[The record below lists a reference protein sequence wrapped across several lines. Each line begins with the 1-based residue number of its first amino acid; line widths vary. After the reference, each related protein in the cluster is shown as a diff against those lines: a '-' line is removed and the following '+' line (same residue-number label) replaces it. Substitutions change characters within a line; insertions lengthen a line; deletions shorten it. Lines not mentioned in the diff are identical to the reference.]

1 MENISFGDVNFS
13 LRYDGLDA
21 ENHEIELSC
30 LGESLK
36 GFSKILATAGT
47 FALTQKYSKTTAS
60 QEVKIYA
67 KEARANCFTLD
78 TVMNFISQSQLFSG
92 SAGAILGALIPYI
105 FAKNAQK
112 KEEMKYL
119 KEALEKAIEAL
130 GNKDKNTIDGL
141 ISVIDKMAGEL
152 RPSVR
157 QAVSPI
163 GNTCNKISVTSG
175 AGFKPAVISE
185 SDKAIIDQLD
195 DDEVL
200 GLREYR
206 VFVTEFDA
214 HRMTAKVIIEGD
226 DTDKR
231 VHAQISDPSVS
242 KSENP
247 YLLSLSK
254 YLSHGMTSE
263 SVVKVTAKASVRK
276 GAISRLYIVDI
287 EL

>member
-1 MENISFGDVNFS
+1 MENTSIQDVNFS

-21 ENHEIELSC
+21 EKHEIELSS

-47 FALTQKYSKTTAS
+47 FALTQKYSRTTS
-60 QEVKIYA
+60 TQEVKVYA

-119 KEALEKAIEAL
+119 KDALEKAIEAL
-130 GNKDKNTIDGL
+130 GNKDKDTIEGL

-175 AGFKPAVISE
+175 QGFKPTIIDE
-185 SDKAIIDQLD
+185 DDKAIIDQLD
-195 DDEVL
+195 DDEVI

-206 VFVTEFDA
+206 IFLTEFDA
-214 HRMTAKVIIEGD
+214 HRMTAKVILEGD
-226 DTDKR
+226 DSDKR
-231 VHAQISDPSVS
+231 ISAQISDPSAS

-247 YLLSLSK
+247 YLISLSRF
-254 YLSHGMTSE
+254 LSSGLSND
-263 SVVKVTAKASVRK
+263 SAVKVTAKASVRK
-276 GAISRLYIVDI
+276 GAISKLFIVDI
-287 EL
+287 EI

>member
-1 MENISFGDVNFS
+1 MENTSIQDVNFS

-21 ENHEIELSC
+21 EKHEIELSS

-47 FALTQKYSKTTAS
+47 FALTQKYSRTAS
-60 QEVKIYA
+60 AQEVKVYA

-119 KEALEKAIEAL
+119 KDALEKAIEAL
-130 GNKDKNTIDGL
+130 GNKDKDTIEGL

-175 AGFKPAVISE
+175 QGFKPAIIDE
-185 SDKAIIDQLD
+185 DDKAIIDQLD
-195 DDEVL
+195 DDEVI

-206 VFVTEFDA
+206 IFLTEFDA
-214 HRMTAKVIIEGD
+214 HRMTAKVILEGD
-226 DTDKR
+226 DSDKR
-231 VHAQISDPSVS
+231 ISAQISDPSAY

-247 YLLSLSK
+247 YLISLSRF
-254 YLSHGMTSE
+254 LSSGLSQD
-263 SVVKVTAKASVRK
+263 SAVKVTAKASVRK
-276 GAISRLYIVDI
+276 GAISKLFIVDI
-287 EL
+287 EI

>member
-1 MENISFGDVNFS
+1 MDNTSIQDVNFS

-21 ENHEIELSC
+21 ENHEIELTS

-47 FALTQKYSKTTAS
+47 FALTQKYSRTTSS
-60 QEVKIYA
+60 QEVKVYA

-119 KEALEKAIEAL
+119 KDALEKAIEAL
-130 GNKDKNTIDGL
+130 GNKDKDTIGGL

-163 GNTCNKISVTSG
+163 GNTCNKISVASG
-175 AGFKPAVISE
+175 SGFKPAIITE
-185 SDKAIIDQLD
+185 EDKAIIDQLD

-206 VFVTEFDA
+206 IFLTEFDA

-226 DTDKR
+226 DSDKR
-231 VHAQISDPSVS
+231 IAAQISDPSAS

-247 YLLSLSK
+247 YLISLSRF
-254 YLSHGMTSE
+254 LSSGLSSE
-263 SVVKVTAKASVRK
+263 AAVKVTAKASVRK
-276 GAISRLYIVDI
+276 GAIIKLFIVDI
-287 EL
+287 EI

>member
-1 MENISFGDVNFS
+1 MESVRIQDVNVS
-13 LRYDGLDA
+13 LRYDGKDA
-21 ENHEIELSC
+21 ENHQIELTC

-47 FALTQKYSKTTAS
+47 FALTQKYSKNVS
-60 QEVKIYA
+60 YQEVKVYA

-78 TVMNFISQSQLFSG
+78 AALNFISQSQLFSG

-105 FAKNAQK
+105 FARNAQK
-112 KEEMKYL
+112 KEEMKAL

-130 GNKDKNTIDGL
+130 GNKDRPTIDGL

-163 GNTCNKISVTSG
+163 GNTCDKISVSTG
-175 AGFKPAVISE
+175 AGNRAATITE
-185 SDKAIIDQLD
+185 ADKEIIDQLD

-214 HRMTAKVIIEGD
+214 HRMSAKVLIDGD
-226 DTDKR
+226 ESGRR
-231 VHAQISDPSVS
+231 VMAQITDPSAS
-242 KSENP
+242 KSQNP
-247 YLLSLSK
+247 YLAALSS
-254 YLSHGMTSE
+254 YMVSGGAGGSCVT
-263 SVVKVTAKASVRK
+263 VTAKATVKK
-276 GAISRLYIVDI
+276 GLINKLFIVDI
-287 EL
+287 QA

>member
-1 MENISFGDVNFS
+1 MENTSIQDVNFS

-21 ENHEIELSC
+21 EKHEIELSS

-47 FALTQKYSKTTAS
+47 FALTQKYSRTTS
-60 QEVKIYA
+60 TQEVKVYA

-119 KEALEKAIEAL
+119 KDALEKAIEAL
-130 GNKDKNTIDGL
+130 GNKDKDTIEGL

-157 QAVSPI
+157 HAVSPI

-175 AGFKPAVISE
+175 QGFKPAIIDE
-185 SDKAIIDQLD
+185 DDKAIIDQLD
-195 DDEVL
+195 DDEVI

-206 VFVTEFDA
+206 IFLTEFDA
-214 HRMTAKVIIEGD
+214 HRMTAKVILEGD
-226 DTDKR
+226 DSDKR
-231 VHAQISDPSVS
+231 ISAQISDPSAS

-247 YLLSLSK
+247 YLISLSRF
-254 YLSHGMTSE
+254 LSSGLSND
-263 SVVKVTAKASVRK
+263 SAVKVTAKASVRK
-276 GAISRLYIVDI
+276 GAISKLFIVDI
-287 EL
+287 EV

>member
-1 MENISFGDVNFS
+1 MENTSIQDVNFS

-21 ENHEIELSC
+21 EKHEIELSS

-47 FALTQKYSKTTAS
+47 FALTQKYSRTASS
-60 QEVKIYA
+60 QEVKVYA

-119 KEALEKAIEAL
+119 KDALEKAIEAL
-130 GNKDKNTIDGL
+130 GNKDKDTIEGL

-175 AGFKPAVISE
+175 QGFKPAIIDE
-185 SDKAIIDQLD
+185 DDKAIIDQLD
-195 DDEVL
+195 DDEVI

-206 VFVTEFDA
+206 IFLTEFDA
-214 HRMTAKVIIEGD
+214 HRMTAKVILEGD
-226 DTDKR
+226 DSDKR
-231 VHAQISDPSVS
+231 ISAQISDPSAS

-247 YLLSLSK
+247 YLISLSRF
-254 YLSHGMTSE
+254 LSSGLSQD
-263 SVVKVTAKASVRK
+263 SAVKVTAKASVRK
-276 GAISRLYIVDI
+276 GAISKLFIVDI
-287 EL
+287 EI

>member
-1 MENISFGDVNFS
+1 MENPNIQDVNFS

-21 ENHEIELSC
+21 EKHEIELAS

-47 FALTQKYSKTTAS
+47 FALTQKYSKNVAG

-67 KEARANCFTLD
+67 KEPRANCFSLD
-78 TVMNFISQSQLFSG
+78 TVMNFITQSQLFSG

-119 KEALEKAIEAL
+119 KDALEKAIEAL
-130 GNKDKNTIDGL
+130 GNKDKGTIEGL

-163 GNTCNKISVTSG
+163 GSTCNKISVTSG
-175 AGFKPAVISE
+175 HGFKPAVINE
-185 SDKAIIDQLD
+185 KDKEIIDQLE

-206 VFVTEFDA
+206 VFLTEFDA
-214 HRMTAKVIIEGD
+214 HRMTAKVIIEGED
-226 DTDKR
+226 SDKR
-231 VHAQISDPSVS
+231 ISAQISDPSVS
-242 KSENP
+242 KSDNP
-247 YLLSLSK
+247 YLISLSK
-254 YLSHGMTSE
+254 FLSHGLDPIAAA
-263 SVVKVTAKASVRK
+263 KITAKASVRK
-276 GAISRLYIVDI
+276 GAISKLFIVDI
-287 EL
+287 EI

>member
-1 MENISFGDVNFS
+1 MENTGLHDVNFS

-21 ENHEIELSC
+21 EKHEIELSS

-47 FALTQKYSKTTAS
+47 FALTQKYSRSTST

-67 KEARANCFTLD
+67 TEARANCFSLD
-78 TVMNFISQSQLFSG
+78 TIMNFISQSQLFSG
-92 SAGAILGALIPYI
+92 SAGAILGALVPYI
-105 FAKNAQK
+105 FAKNSQK

-130 GNKDKNTIDGL
+130 GNKDKDTISGL
-141 ISVIDKMAGEL
+141 ISVIDKMASEL

-163 GNTCNKISVTSG
+163 GTTCNKISVTPG
-175 AGFKPAVISE
+175 NGFKPAVIDE
-185 SDKAIIDQLD
+185 QDKAVIDQLD

-200 GLREYR
+200 VLREYR
-206 VFVTEFDA
+206 IFLTEFDA

-226 DTDKR
+226 DSDKR
-231 VHAQISDPSVS
+231 ISAQISDPSAS
-242 KSENP
+242 KADNP
-247 YLLSLSK
+247 YLISLSRFLSTG
-254 YLSHGMTSE
+254 LSHE
-263 SVVKVTAKASVRK
+263 SAVKVTAKAAVRK
-276 GAISRLYIVDI
+276 GAISKLFIVDI

>member
-1 MENISFGDVNFS
+1 MESTSIQDVNFT

-21 ENHEIELSC
+21 EKHEIELSS

-47 FALTQKYSKTTAS
+47 FALTQKYSRNTSS

-67 KEARANCFTLD
+67 TEARANCFSLD

-119 KEALEKAIEAL
+119 KDALEKAIEAL
-130 GNKDKNTIDGL
+130 GNKDKDTIEGL
-141 ISVIDKMAGEL
+141 ISVINKMAGEL

-163 GNTCNKISVTSG
+163 GNTCKKISVSQG
-175 AGFKPAVISE
+175 NGFKPAVIDE
-185 SDKAIIDQLD
+185 DDKAIIDKLD

-206 VFVTEFDA
+206 IFFTEFDA
-214 HRMTAKVIIEGD
+214 HRMTAKVIIDGD
-226 DTDKR
+226 DSDKR
-231 VHAQISDPSVS
+231 IPAQISDPSAS
-242 KSENP
+242 KSDNP
-247 YLLSLSK
+247 YLLSLSRF
-254 YLSHGMTSE
+254 LSNGISPE
-263 SVVKVTAKASVRK
+263 SAVKVTAKASVRK
-276 GAISRLYIVDI
+276 GAICKLFIVDI
-287 EL
+287 EI

>member
-1 MENISFGDVNFS
+1 MENANIQDVNFS

-21 ENHEIELSC
+21 LNHEIELSS

-47 FALTQKYSKTTAS
+47 FALTQKYSRNTS
-60 QEVKIYA
+60 SHEVKVYA

-78 TVMNFISQSQLFSG
+78 TVMNFITQSQLFSG

-130 GNKDKNTIDGL
+130 GNKDKSTIEGL

-163 GNTCNKISVTSG
+163 GTTCNKISVTTG
-175 AGFKPAVISE
+175 GGYTPAVINE
-185 SDKAIIDQLD
+185 DDKAIIDQLD

-206 VFVTEFDA
+206 IFLTEFDA
-214 HRMTAKVIIEGD
+214 HRMTAKVILEGD
-226 DTDKR
+226 DPGRR
-231 VHAQISDPSVS
+231 VQAQISDPSAS
-242 KSENP
+242 RSDNP
-247 YLLSLSK
+247 YLTSLSRFM
-254 YLSHGMTSE
+254 SHGVNAE
-263 SVVKVTAKASVRK
+263 SAVKVTAKAAVRK
-276 GAISRLYIVDI
+276 GAISKLFIVDI
-287 EL
+287 ET

>member
-1 MENISFGDVNFS
+1 MENTAIQDVSFS

-21 ENHEIELSC
+21 EKHEIELSS

-47 FALTQKYSKTTAS
+47 FALTQKYSRNSSS

-67 KEARANCFTLD
+67 KEARANCFSLD

-119 KEALEKAIEAL
+119 NGALEKAIEAL
-130 GNKDKNTIDGL
+130 GNKDKDTISGL
-141 ISVIDKMAGEL
+141 ISVINKMAEEL

-163 GNTCNKISVTSG
+163 GNTCNKISVSSG
-175 AGFKPAVISE
+175 PEFKPTVINE
-185 SDKAIIDQLD
+185 EDKAVIDQLN

-206 VFVTEFDA
+206 IFLTEFDA

-226 DTDKR
+226 DSDKR
-231 VHAQISDPSVS
+231 ISAQISDPSAS

-247 YLLSLSK
+247 YLISLSRFLSLG
-254 YLSHGMTSE
+254 LSHGAS
-263 SVVKVTAKASVRK
+263 VKVTAKASVRK
-276 GAISRLYIVDI
+276 GAISKLFIVDI
-287 EL
+287 EI

>member
-1 MENISFGDVNFS
+1 MGTPRIRDVNFS

-21 ENHEIELSC
+21 EKHEIELAS

-47 FALTQKYSKTTAS
+47 FALTQKYSKNVAG

-67 KEARANCFTLD
+67 KEARANCFSLD
-78 TVMNFISQSQLFSG
+78 TVMNFITQSQLFSG

-119 KEALEKAIEAL
+119 KDALEKAIEAL
-130 GNKDKNTIDGL
+130 GNKDKGTIEGL
-141 ISVIDKMAGEL
+141 IAVIDKMAGEL

-163 GNTCNKISVTSG
+163 GITCNKISVTSG
-175 AGFKPAVISE
+175 HGFTPAVIDE
-185 SDKAIIDQLD
+185 KDKEIIDQLD

-206 VFVTEFDA
+206 VFLTEFDA

-226 DTDKR
+226 DSDKR
-231 VHAQISDPSVS
+231 ISAQISDPSAS

-247 YLLSLSK
+247 YLISLSRF
-254 YLSHGMTSE
+254 LSFGFDS
-263 SVVKVTAKASVRK
+263 SAAVKVTAKASVRK
-276 GAISRLYIVDI
+276 GAISKLFIVDI
-287 EL
+287 EI